1 MTIQK
6 GTPVQ
11 SVEDTEQQKISKFVS
26 EYQALCDKYGYQIQV
41 TPAYR
46 MSQDT
51 GTWQTVL
58 QTSIGKLPE
67 KV

>member
-1 MTIQK
+1 MTTQK

-11 SVEDTEQQKISKFVS
+11 SVEDTEQQKIDKFIT
-26 EYQALCDKYGYQIQV
+26 EYQALCEKHGYQIQV
-41 TPAYR
+41 TPAYK

-58 QTSIGKLPE
+58 QTSIARLPA